1 MKPSVSETE
10 FDVMVKQT
18 GLPLSA
24 EQKTTLYE
32 AYWMLEAMI
41 ALVNTL
47 MPLESEP
54 AHMFIPEVR

>member
-1 MKPSVSETE
+1 MKPSVRETE

-24 EQKTTLYE
+24 EQKATLYE

-41 ALVNTL
+41 ALVNTP
-47 MPLESEP
+47 MPLENEP